1 MGAARTIPD
10 PLGRFAQMLQA
21 CPWHSPAYVLYLGL
35 GAEGAAD
42 MARILIEAPDGE
54 GVEGRGPRGVPML

>member
-1 MGAARTIPD
+1 
-10 PLGRFAQMLQA
+10 MLQA